1 MAPAFERCLT
11 MLHDLYRQHLGTTR
25 MRQYFLRHLRRRDCR
40 LCLLLCL
47 AVAAIPAIAQAE
59 VHVSGEAD
67 AVKVEAA
74 GSTVQELLD
83 ALRESYGVRYQ
94 SSANLSRPL
103 TGKFSGPLPYV
114 LWRALQGY
122 NFVTDTSESGITV
135 AIYDFAAGR
144 KANFA
149 FAQNIHHPN
158 DDAMSGPPPHHLRHF
173 PGREHSRPGFVR
185 KPGAARAGRGAVS
198 STGD

>member
-1 MAPAFERCLT
+1 MTRASGVWLFPCLYAAAF
-11 MLHDLYRQHLGTTR
+11 
-25 MRQYFLRHLRRRDCR
+25 
-40 LCLLLCL
+40 
-47 AVAAIPAIAQAE
+47 PAIAQAE

-67 AVKVEAA
+67 AIKVETA

-103 TGKFSGPLPYV
+103 TGKFSGPLSYV

-135 AIYDFAAGR
+135 VIYDFAAGR

-149 FAQNIHHPN
+149 LAQNTAPP
-158 DDAMSGPPPHHLRHF
+158 DDEAMSEPPRHLKRF
-173 PGREHSRPGFVR
+173 LDRGHSRPGFVR
-185 KPGAARAGRGAVS
+185 KLSAARARRGAVS
-198 STGD
+198 STGE